1 MPLASGSSQKTISK
15 NIATEVRAGKPV
27 KQAAAIAYSK
37 ARGDASPNNLTQL
50 RLEAEAAVKRAK
62 ESGRAEDLVK
72 AKRAREAYQA
82 SGGKRMDAMD
92 LPKMVST
99 TPGGKVKADADAE
112 PERVSILKRDIVR
125 HRENIKSLEE
135 KLEKTKGFIKEA
147 SKGAAEPS
155 LRTSILNRD
164 LDRFKNKKLELEQK
178 IKDAEVLIKKLM
190 TNRAD
195 GHDGKAY
202 IERLKQKE
210 RDGAHLSLPEM
221 MALTAAKKSEK
232 KADAAKDPA
241 KQQQLDYEERHAK
254 TVGRTYWKDQVPEAK
269 AVQMIGRLPNKR
281 MREVALKEYKSLGP
295 VKVDAFKPATL
306 DDVMAACDAMDKRL
320 TEIEN
325 KKADAAWRGDASFE
339 VKVIKRGKERD
350 VVASYAGK
358 KEVILR
364 GINPNM
370 SDQEAIDY
378 VERTYASKLARARS
392 IARDDS
398 DFEDGHRLQAK
409 DQKC

>member
-37 ARGDASPNNLTQL
+37 ARGDADPCWDGYKQVGMKTKGGREVPNCVPVKKDAQAPNNLTQL

-82 SGGKRMDAMD
+82 AGGKRMDAMD

-99 TPGGKVKADADAE
+99 TPGGKAKADASQEKQQKAE
-112 PERVSILKRDIVR
+112 PTLRYGVKQLAEIRDWKSKSTSELNKLL
-125 HRENIKSLEE
+125 ENRGLHHTHKSAIE
-135 KLEKTKGFIKEA
+135 
-147 SKGAAEPS
+147 
-155 LRTSILNRD
+155 
-164 LDRFKNKKLELEQK
+164 
-178 IKDAEVLIKKLM
+178 EVLK
-190 TNRAD
+190 NR
-195 GHDGKAY
+195 
-202 IERLKQKE
+202 
-210 RDGAHLSLPEM
+210 
-221 MALTAAKKSEK
+221 K
-232 KADAAKDPA
+232 KADAA
-241 KQQQLDYEERHAK
+241 
-254 TVGRTYWKDQVPEAK
+254 
-269 AVQMIGRLPNKR
+269 
-281 MREVALKEYKSLGP
+281 
-295 VKVDAFKPATL
+295 KPATL

-392 IARDDS
+392 IARDVS